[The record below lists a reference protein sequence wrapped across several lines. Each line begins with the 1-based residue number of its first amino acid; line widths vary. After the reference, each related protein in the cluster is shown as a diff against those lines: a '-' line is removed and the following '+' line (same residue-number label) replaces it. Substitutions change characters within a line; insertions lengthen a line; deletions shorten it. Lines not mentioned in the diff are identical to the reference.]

1 MNKRQIIEYMV
12 EVLGYSN
19 EDLLD
24 YDQIELL
31 GVLSDI
37 QIQEAIKYIGV
48 TK

>member
-31 GVLSDI
+31 GILSDI

>member
-1 MNKRQIIEYMV
+1 MNKKQIIEYMV

-31 GVLSDI
+31 GILSDI